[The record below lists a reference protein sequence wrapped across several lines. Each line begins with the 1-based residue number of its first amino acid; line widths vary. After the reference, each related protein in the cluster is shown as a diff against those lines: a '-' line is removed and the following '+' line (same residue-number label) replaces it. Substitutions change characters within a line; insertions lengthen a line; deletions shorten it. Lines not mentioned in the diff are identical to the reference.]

1 MYSTTYCNFVSQYQC
16 YYFMTKIFNTLLV
29 VISFILILMSVIAL
43 ISVHLTLSESAFSFT
58 PDGFNSYLKALGQ
71 YGSLFA
77 GTISVVV
84 AYFGLLRLNAATE
97 ANKDKRKQDYFAEW
111 KLVLEIRSLEI
122 KDRDPRMVRE
132 FTRLRY
138 SLYEELYSKH
148 FEIKNK
154 IELQSVFNGIFG
166 DGIIKFFESMNET
179 RLGMGDVYPSST
191 YSYSLDSFRFLFLG
205 CLKSYYDELENDLQ
219 KLYLEEMDPNR
230 IIDKNL
236 YQSALDNF
244 YARKYK

>member
-1 MYSTTYCNFVSQYQC
+1 M
-16 YYFMTKIFNTLLV
+16 
-29 VISFILILMSVIAL
+29 
-43 ISVHLTLSESAFSFT
+43 
-58 PDGFNSYLKALGQ
+58 
-71 YGSLFA
+71 
-77 GTISVVV
+77 
-84 AYFGLLRLNAATE
+84 
-97 ANKDKRKQDYFAEW
+97 
-111 KLVLEIRSLEI
+111 
-122 KDRDPRMVRE
+122 
-132 FTRLRY
+132 
-138 SLYEELYSKH
+138 
-148 FEIKNK
+148 
-154 IELQSVFNGIFG
+154 QSVFNGIFG

-244 YARKYK
+244 YGTGSINNICKYRNYSIMKHKVKVTVLDTKLYPEYQQRYCANPCSGKCPVLEQWGMSLSLYGMMLVMITGIAVLILCKD